1 MSQAIDTI
9 ILLYASDTSS
19 PFHKKAK
26 EFINSLLTG
35 PELLYLA
42 WPVIMGYLRIATHPS
57 VFDEPLSPEEAMENI
72 ETLLELPHVRLLSE
86 QDGFWLAYRKAAEN
100 TVVTGNLVPDA
111 HLAALLLQ
119 HGVKTIST
127 HDRDYQ
133 RFPFI
138 NTRDPFPP
146 PTLVKIIRFRFKTVR
161 TIGMIISKELPLHM
175 LEEPGKQKA
184 PAYKM
189 HYRFHTWSMI
199 DGLLFRGEL
208 TRVLIGQAVIS
219 SEAYG
224 TRTSFPASPLSHASW
239 TASGR
244 MTGIL
249 LWIVERNSFGSQ
261 VMIVQVRSQSSD
273 PGFFQPSHRPA
284 NTKGSPDLR
293 PIEYGCFKF
302 PARCHSKKEST
313 GIKHRRFFNADRYDG
328 AVSTDSTLALIVL

>member
-1 MSQAIDTI
+1 MSQAIDTN

-100 TVVTGNLVPDA
+100 TVVRGNLVPDA

-146 PTLVKIIRFRFKTVR
+146 PRQTLGRRN
-161 TIGMIISKELPLHM
+161 
-175 LEEPGKQKA
+175 
-184 PAYKM
+184 
-189 HYRFHTWSMI
+189 
-199 DGLLFRGEL
+199 
-208 TRVLIGQAVIS
+208 TRSA
-219 SEAYG
+219 
-224 TRTSFPASPLSHASW
+224 
-239 TASGR
+239 
-244 MTGIL
+244 
-249 LWIVERNSFGSQ
+249 
-261 VMIVQVRSQSSD
+261 
-273 PGFFQPSHRPA
+273 
-284 NTKGSPDLR
+284 
-293 PIEYGCFKF
+293 
-302 PARCHSKKEST
+302 
-313 GIKHRRFFNADRYDG
+313 
-328 AVSTDSTLALIVL
+328 